1 MITSVI
7 SSAYSCCCCLLWDVT
22 TSYWNDPSVGGS
34 SVFSAILISLVTL
47 KKWELNRLNG
57 VKDVTIDV
65 VCSVLVD
72 RITDDPAL
80 SSGFSVVNLEISSVC
95 WLSGF
100 SGSLIFSVDD
110 KWLIKI
116 VGRSSS
122 VPPLCLN
129 SGLDGRNEVLAKTNW
144 PVWDFS
150 ALLYFTVWF
159 ELIFSS
165 LSGSCSSFP
174 AAPVAWDSESFAWVW
189 SPRPIKLSVS
199 PPGIWVSF
207 YILEICSHNLWQLD
221 SLHNHWSMNFN
232 LKSFEIIDPINF
244 DKPSVACPIIW
255 SLGQAQ

>member
-1 MITSVI
+1 MMITSVI
-7 SSAYSCCCCLLWDVT
+7 SSAYSCCCCLLLEVT

-34 SVFSAILISLVTL
+34 SVFSDILISLVTL

-65 VCSVLVD
+65 VCSVFVD

-80 SSGFSVVNLEISSVC
+80 SSGFSVVNLEIISVR

-129 SGLDGRNEVLAKTNW
+129 SGLDGRNEVIAKTNW
-144 PVWDFS
+144 PVWDLS
-150 ALLYFTVWF
+150 AYV
-159 ELIFSS
+159 
-165 LSGSCSSFP
+165 
-174 AAPVAWDSESFAWVW
+174 VRD
-189 SPRPIKLSVS
+189 
-199 PPGIWVSF
+199 
-207 YILEICSHNLWQLD
+207 D
-221 SLHNHWSMNFN
+221 
-232 LKSFEIIDPINF
+232 
-244 DKPSVACPIIW
+244 
-255 SLGQAQ
+255 

>member
-1 MITSVI
+1 MMITSVI
-7 SSAYSCCCCLLWDVT
+7 SSEYSCGCCLLLEVT
-22 TSYWNDPSVGGS
+22 TSYWKDPCVGGS
-34 SVFSAILISLVTL
+34 TVVSDILISLLVTL

-144 PVWDFS
+144 PV
-150 ALLYFTVWF
+150 
-159 ELIFSS
+159 
-165 LSGSCSSFP
+165 
-174 AAPVAWDSESFAWVW
+174 
-189 SPRPIKLSVS
+189 
-199 PPGIWVSF
+199 
-207 YILEICSHNLWQLD
+207 
-221 SLHNHWSMNFN
+221 
-232 LKSFEIIDPINF
+232 
-244 DKPSVACPIIW
+244 
-255 SLGQAQ
+255 